1 MWRNKGFSM
10 VELMVAIAIM
20 VVVVAVSIPSYL
32 NYRDSS
38 RVRNAASNIRA
49 DFERAKMRAI
59 RENTNVRVVF
69 LDATTYQLHVDNN
82 GNNALDAGE
91 IIVADKTLP
100 EGVTITNNTFSGD
113 DMSFNARGLP
123 VGGPGGAGTL
133 TLTSAGGRQ
142 YDVVV
147 NSVGRVRT
155 DRH

>member
-1 MWRNKGFSM
+1 MWHNKGFSL

-20 VVVVAVSIPSYL
+20 AIAVAVSIPSYL
-32 NYRDSS
+32 SYRDNS
-38 RVRNAASNIRA
+38 RVQNAASNVRA
-49 DFERAKMRAI
+49 DFERAKLRAI

-69 LDATTYQLHVDNN
+69 LDTTSYQLHVDNN

-91 IIVADKTLP
+91 INVADKTLP
-100 EGVTITNNTFSGD
+100 EGVTITSNTFSGD

-123 VGGPGGAGTL
+123 VGGPGGAGTV
-133 TLTSAGGRQ
+133 TLTSTGGRQ

-155 DRH
+155 ERH